1 VGDERRRG
9 IPSSETIG
17 IVGMK
22 IKVPQ
27 FLWYD
32 NSEMELDFPPSWSI
46 FFRPMKGGGR
56 RKLTHQEIEKAFRKP
71 IGSKPIREVAKG
83 KREVVI
89 LFDDLARP
97 TPVFE
102 VLPWVLRELEEAGI
116 SDQQIRLIAALGAH
130 GALTANDFRKKL
142 GEEVL
147 DRFPVYNHHPFNY
160 CNYLG
165 KTSRGTPVSINR
177 EVMACD
183 LKIGIGCIVPHSFS
197 GFGGGGKIIL
207 PGVAHMDSI
216 VYNHGTLVK
225 EHPDC
230 VGVGRIDGNIPRFD
244 IEEATRMAGLD
255 LKIDAIVNLRG
266 EITALFVGD
275 PILEHR
281 EGMKLAK
288 EVYSTPPAE
297 NMDIVVV
304 NSYSKPNECAIAPFI
319 GIPSLKKDGG
329 DLVIIANEPAGQVVH
344 YLFGEFGKCGEG
356 GLQLPQPLP
365 TQVKRFI
372 VLSPFKD
379 HVGACFFGKIPSIHW
394 VKTWEEVL
402 DLLKTGWGEK
412 ANVAVYPDGTIQY
425 LKTKSS
431 KQ

>member
-1 VGDERRRG
+1 
-9 IPSSETIG
+9 
-17 IVGMK
+17 
-22 IKVPQ
+22 
-27 FLWYD
+27 
-32 NSEMELDFPPSWSI
+32 MELDFPPSWSI
-46 FFRPMKGGGR
+46 FFRPMKGGER
-56 RKLTHQEIEKAFRKP
+56 RKLTRQEMERTFRKP
-71 IGSKPIREVAKG
+71 IGSKPIHELAKG
-83 KREVVI
+83 KKEVVI

-102 VLPWVLRELEEAGI
+102 VLPLVLRELEEAGI

-165 KTSRGTPVSINR
+165 KTTRGTPVSINR
-177 EVMACD
+177 EVMACH

-230 VGVGRIDGNIPRFD
+230 VGVGRIDGNIPRLD
-244 IEEATRMAGLD
+244 IEEATRMVGLD
-255 LKIDAIVNLRG
+255 LKIDTIVNLRG
-266 EITALFVGD
+266 EITSLFVGD

-288 EVYSTPPAE
+288 EVYATPLAQ
-297 NMDIVVV
+297 NMDIVIV

-319 GIPSLKKDGG
+319 GIPSLKEDGG

-365 TQVKRFI
+365 TKVKRFI

-402 DLLKTGWGEK
+402 DLLKAEWGEK

-425 LKTKSS
+425 FKKESS